1 MIGSKGYVSCYLGNT
16 NNRSGMNEEEIR
28 RSFGTFIWYERK
40 SFDKQNF
47 KGTDISAF
55 TGIFTTLLCISLFFL
70 FLQNTLYLQS
80 FLKDLEIK
88 WVFVVLDWITVRII
102 HHVGI
107 FSE

>member
-55 TGIFTTLLCISLFFL
+55 TGIFTSFFVFLCSFCFCRTPYICNLF
-70 FLQNTLYLQS
+70 
-80 FLKDLEIK
+80 
-88 WVFVVLDWITVRII
+88 
-102 HHVGI
+102 
-107 FSE
+107 